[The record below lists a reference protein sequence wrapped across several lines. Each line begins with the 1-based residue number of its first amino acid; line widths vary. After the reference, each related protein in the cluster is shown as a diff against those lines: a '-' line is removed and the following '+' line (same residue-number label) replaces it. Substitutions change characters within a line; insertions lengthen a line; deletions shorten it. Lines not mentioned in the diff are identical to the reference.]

1 MPEAINKNRTH
12 TIISYIILFV
22 LIIIFIGIITK
33 QKHYYV
39 PAAPTTANTASENKS
54 VTPKTQDWLNQQLF
68 GADFKPANEVESYN
82 ADNLYEKIDGKA
94 DLYLQN
100 EFVSLQCRRY
110 SSKQSDQ
117 EWAEVY
123 VYDMAKGKN
132 AFAVYSGQKRRKS
145 QPLGWA
151 QFGYKTK
158 DAVYSASG
166 NFYFEII
173 LSSDANQLLDS
184 AESAAKQ
191 LTGFALKEPSEPFA
205 INFFPKDN
213 FVFDSLKL
221 IKEDAFGCAEMKN
234 IFTAAYSIS
243 GNDMTVFIADMP
255 DSSSAQVLF
264 DKYYNFL
271 IENGGTEPAN
281 NIDIPG
287 SKAVELFGTTDIIFR
302 YENYF
307 AGVRGSGP
315 IGNLT
320 NLAVLFKNSLAGT
333 KNGTK

>member
-1 MPEAINKNRTH
+1 MPEAINRNRTH
-12 TIISYIILFV
+12 TIISYVILFV
-22 LIIIFIGIITK
+22 LIIIFIAIITK

-39 PAAPTTANTASENKS
+39 PAAPIAEKTTAE
-54 VTPKTQDWLNQQLF
+54 TPKTQAWLNPQLF
-68 GADFKPANEVESYN
+68 GADLEPANEVENYN
-82 ADNLYEKIDGKA
+82 AANLYEKIDGKA
-94 DLYLQN
+94 DLYLEN

-110 SSKQSDQ
+110 SSKQSQQ

-123 VYDMAKGKN
+123 LYDMAKARN
-132 AFAVYSGQKRRKS
+132 AFAVYSGQKRSKS

-173 LSSDANQLLDS
+173 LSSDANQLLQA
-184 AESAAKQ
+184 AESAARQ
-191 LTGFALKEPSEPFA
+191 LTGFASKEPSEPFA
-205 INFFPKDN
+205 ISFFPKDN

-221 IKEDAFGCAEMKN
+221 IKEDAFGCADMKN
-234 IFTAAYSIS
+234 IFTAAYSVS
-243 GNDMTVFIADMP
+243 GNDLTVFIADTP
-255 DSSSAQVLF
+255 DSNSAQVLF
-264 DKYYNFL
+264 DKYHNFL
-271 IENGGTEPAN
+271 TENGGTEPAN

-315 IGNLT
+315 IGDLN
-320 NLAVLFKNSLAGT
+320 NLAVLFKNSLADAKNDT
-333 KNGTK
+333 K